1 MAVSNKHVLHQGP
14 VLATLAHAAW
24 TAVRQQLPAPIGHGA
39 PTGMPP
45 LPSPEITAVIP
56 PRPAD
61 LVRDYIRHT
70 GGDPTAYKG
79 LVPPHLF
86 PQWGFPLSARTLDG
100 IPYPLVRV
108 LNGGCRLEMFGPL
121 PVNEPLLVRARLED
135 IDDNGRRA
143 LIHQRIVTGTEAFP
157 DAVVAHVY
165 AVVPLGTS
173 KSKSKSNGSNGSSNG
188 APTSE
193 SKRETVRIPMDA
205 EELQRWRLGPQ
216 AGLDFAKLT
225 GDFNPV
231 HWIRPYAKAFGFRST
246 ILHGFATMART
257 IEGLQRTV
265 FSGSVHALRAVDV
278 KFTKPLLLPAKVG
291 LYVRGDEV
299 WVGDAPGGPAYL
311 TGSFERT
318 THASMGAAQ

>member
-1 MAVSNKHVLHQGP
+1 MAVSNKHVLRQGP

-24 TAVRQQLPAPIGHGA
+24 TAVRQQLPAPIGHAA
-39 PTGMPP
+39 PKGMPP

-79 LVPPHLF
+79 LIPPHLF

-121 PVNEPLLVRARLED
+121 PANEPLLVRARLED

-165 AVVPLGTS
+165 AVVPLGS
-173 KSKSKSNGSNGSSNG
+173 KSKTNGSPNGSNGASNG
-188 APTSE
+188 APAPDA
-193 SKRETVRIPMDA
+193 KRETVRIPMDA
-205 EELQRWRLGPQ
+205 DELQRWRLGPQ

-318 THASMGAAQ
+318 DSLGAAQ

>member
-14 VLATLAHAAW
+14 VIATLAHAAW
-24 TAVRQQLPAPIGHGA
+24 TAMRQQLPAPFGEGA

-45 LPSPEITAVIP
+45 LPSPEVTAIIP

-61 LVRDYIRHT
+61 LVRDYVRHV
-70 GGDPTAYKG
+70 GGDPSAYKRI
-79 LVPPHLF
+79 VPPHLF

-108 LNGGCRLEMFGPL
+108 LNGGCRLEMFAPL
-121 PVNEPLLVRARLED
+121 PADEPLIVRARLED

-143 LIHQRIVTGTEAFP
+143 LIHQRIVTGTETLP
-157 DAVVAHVY
+157 DSVVAHVY
-165 AVVPLGTS
+165 AVVPLGS
-173 KSKSKSNGSNGSSNG
+173 KQKSNGASSNGSNGH
-188 APTSE
+188 AMPDA
-193 SKRETVRIPMDA
+193 KRETIRVPTDA
-205 EELQRWRLGPQ
+205 EELQRWRLGAS

-246 ILHGFATMART
+246 ILHGFATMARA

-265 FSGSVHALRAVDV
+265 FSGSVHALHTVDV

-291 LYVRGDEV
+291 LYVRGDEL

-318 THASMGAAQ
+318 TGNPGAGQ